1 MVSALGYSTVLF
13 VGIWGILIWNEVLP
27 AVAWLGMAL
36 IMLGGAMSGIL
47 NYRMLIIMAVWK

>member
-1 MVSALGYSTVLF
+1 
-13 VGIWGILIWNEVLP
+13 LIWNEVLP

-47 NYRMLIIMAVWK
+47 NYRMLIMAVRK